1 MSAASPFSASHWNRR
16 WRNTGNGTCRECPD
30 VHLLSKVDAI
40 VYFDGRSRAQKRK
53 SLLLHAG
60 LTTLCLDTE
69 ICISGIRPYIEY
81 FTSLTHSIMIQS
93 LEKCIV
99 YENLDSRWWPWYSP
113 DRRLTLN
120 TEYTREELVS
130 ANGHFDGKTHLFIA
144 LYYAYAWRVN
154 HVMHINQILW
164 SISPACDNSTYR
176 TEGTD
181 GVVYFWQKFQVLRVF
196 LWRWFF
202 ADESVILLRRS
213 RRWSQHDGQSES
225 CHPSATVQSTR
236 YVVSARSQA
245 ELFLSCSVHKIVNQR
260 L

>member
-60 LTTLCLDTE
+60 LTALCLDTE

-99 YENLDSRWWPWYSP
+99 YENFDSRWWPWYSP

-144 LYYAYAWRVN
+144 LYNAYAWRVN
-154 HVMHINQILW
+154 HVMHIN
-164 SISPACDNSTYR
+164 
-176 TEGTD
+176 
-181 GVVYFWQKFQVLRVF
+181 
-196 LWRWFF
+196 
-202 ADESVILLRRS
+202 
-213 RRWSQHDGQSES
+213 
-225 CHPSATVQSTR
+225 
-236 YVVSARSQA
+236 
-245 ELFLSCSVHKIVNQR
+245 
-260 L
+260 